1 MAYLQLVLNAERVAG
16 NDAAVFTQDGKFI
29 MSGHHEECDWKA
41 EEIGG
46 LYCWI
51 HRTRDGLK
59 AIIRTDYEEL

>member
-1 MAYLQLVLNAERVAG
+1 MKRYRVGLYEEIAGYIVVEAE
-16 NDAAVFTQDGKFI
+16 NQ
-29 MSGHHEECDWKA
+29 EKA